1 MKMKKTLAILLA
13 LIMSTSVALVACNN
27 SSDDNGDD
35 GDFVVDWDEDLDFD
49 GGETEAPETDENG
62 ETIKAPENTNTNNGG
77 SSSNTGATN
86 METVNDTV
94 YVLYDANIRE
104 KASSKTSSK
113 VLGKAPFGAALT
125 RSAKNSAWSKVTYK
139 TDSGSTVEGYIMNEL
154 ITTNKQT
161 ITFVKQETVVGEGE
175 NQTKAPVVSKFV
187 DSSNYRLR
195 KCPLADKFPHSVTL
209 ELGEKGQVK
218 GTKEVTVLEVS
229 EDKMWAKI
237 EVKAGDL
244 NLKDAQG
251 RYEDDK
257 NCTNPVYSTKVEVGY
272 VPYKFLEISKGSNSG
287 SSQQPGITPVG

>member
-35 GDFVVDWDEDLDFD
+35 GDFVVDWDDEDLDFD

-139 TDSGSTVEGYIMNEL
+139 TDSGATIEGYISNEL
-154 ITTNKQT
+154 VTTNKQT
-161 ITFVKQETVVGEGE
+161 ITFIKQETVTGEGE
-175 NQTKAPVVSKFV
+175 NQTTVSVVSKFV

-195 KCPLADKFPHSVTL
+195 YFPLANGYPHTVTL
-209 ELGEKGQVK
+209 ELGEKGQVN
-218 GTKEVTVLEVS
+218 GTKEVTVLEIS

-244 NLKDAQG
+244 NLKDSQG
-251 RYEDDK
+251 RYAPES
-257 NCTNPVYSTKVEVGY
+257 TTPVYSTKVEVGY

-287 SSQQPGITPVG
+287 SSQQPGVTPVG